1 MLCYIIAP
9 HFNLRLQFRCVCFQ
23 SLQPIPAGAQV
34 YDSYGQKC
42 NHRFLL
48 NYGFAVEDNRE
59 LDGFCPN
66 EVPIELSIAP
76 SDPIYRLKLEFWLR
90 GEPGSSF
97 THHHPQLHHSAS
109 MPSHSALEAAVASVA
124 ATTSAIPSNSM
135 RAPVTASMTTASRD
149 ALVTVVEAA
158 VNYRNRQAQ
167 QQQQQFS
174 YDLTGATNSVSS
186 GGQSSAGVSKRVRVC
201 VSNNENT
208 RLLFSLLRAAVC
220 NEDELVAITTPV
232 TAVSGS
238 DIIMSSAGLF
248 GMGRP
253 LPPQVPP
260 LAPSFLESIS
270 PSSSSTRM
278 YYRSCRDI
286 RHPISIR
293 NERAAMQLLL
303 DTVGRQMSQ
312 YPTSLA
318 QDVADLMDERAF
330 PRFSN
335 QRHAKIQVRGEKE
348 VLHHFGQWAR
358 TALNVLQIIENELVQ
373 ERQAMSAAAYA
384 GAAVSASR
392 SSVGNDNGSS
402 GINNFWTLNGGAA
415 QASTVRRTT
424 NGNSNRMSVDI
435 NFDYIVQSMEEEET
449 GLHHTIVRYCADVLG
464 SLRREEFKNLR
475 RQRALWS
482 NHGGDNQGNSSN
494 HQSYA

>member
-1 MLCYIIAP
+1 MA
-9 HFNLRLQFRCVCFQ
+9 RLLH

-66 EVPIELSIAP
+66 EVPIELSIDP
-76 SDPIYRLKLEFWLR
+76 KDPIYRLKLEFWLR
-90 GEPGSSF
+90 GEPGNSF
-97 THHHPQLHHSAS
+97 GQQHPQLYHSSS

-124 ATTSAIPSNSM
+124 ASTNQTNSSS
-135 RAPVTASMTTASRD
+135 RVTATTAMTTASRD

-167 QQQQQFS
+167 PPFP
-174 YDLTGATNSVSS
+174 YEMMGDLSS
-186 GGQSSAGVSKRVRVC
+186 SSQTSTGVSKRVRVC

-232 TAVSGS
+232 TTISGS
-238 DIIMSSAGLF
+238 DIVMSSAGLF

-260 LAPSFLESIS
+260 VAPSFLESVTG
-270 PSSSSTRM
+270 SSAAPSTRV

-303 DTVGRQMSQ
+303 DTVGRQLSQ
-312 YPTSLA
+312 YPTSLV

-358 TALNVLQIIENELVQ
+358 TALNVLQVIENELVQ
-373 ERQAMSAAAYA
+373 ERQAVGASAF
-384 GAAVSASR
+384 GSSSSSASR
-392 SSVGNDNGSS
+392 STAVNDTTPRGNN
-402 GINNFWTLNGGAA
+402 NNFWTSSGGT
-415 QASTVRRTT
+415 ASTSSALRRNPNNST
-424 NGNSNRMSVDI
+424 NNNSGRMESH
-435 NFDYIVQSMEEEET
+435 FDYIVQSMEEEET

-475 RQRALWS
+475 RQRALWT
-482 NHGGDNQGNSSN
+482 NHNSGDNHNSN
-494 HQSYA
+494 PGYA